1 MKRGVDHI
9 GVTVCFYCYDDAGRL
24 LLQKRSPHCRD
35 EQGTWDCGGGA
46 VEFGESFEEA
56 AIREIYEEYCCSPL
70 KLTFCGVNNVL
81 RTHNNQ
87 KTHWVCLVFA
97 AHINPKDVSIGD
109 PKKIEDLKWFKADY
123 LPQPLHSMYLAHLAL
138 VKNQVASLQT

>member
-9 GVTVCFYCYDDAGRL
+9 GVTVCFYCYDNAGRL
-24 LLQKRSPHCRD
+24 LLQKRSQQCRD

-56 AIREIYEEYCCSPL
+56 AVREIREEYHCAPL

-81 RTHNNQ
+81 RTHNHT

-109 PKKIEDLKWFKADY
+109 PQKIEELQWFDIHHF
-123 LPQPLHSMYLAHLAL
+123 PTPLHSMYVTHLEMAKKHL
-138 VKNQVASLQT
+138 L

>member
-24 LLQKRSPHCRD
+24 LLQKRSQLCRD

-56 AIREIYEEYCCSPL
+56 AIREIQEEYSCAPL

-81 RTHNNQ
+81 RTHNSI

-109 PKKIEDLKWFKADY
+109 TKKIEEL
-123 LPQPLHSMYLAHLAL
+123 
-138 VKNQVASLQT
+138 